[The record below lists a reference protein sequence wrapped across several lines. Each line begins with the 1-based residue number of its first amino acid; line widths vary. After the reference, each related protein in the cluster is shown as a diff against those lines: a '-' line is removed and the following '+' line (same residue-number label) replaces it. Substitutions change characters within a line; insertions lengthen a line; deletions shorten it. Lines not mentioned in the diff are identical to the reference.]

1 MFGFQEP
8 LEQMFLYSIT
18 LQNQTPRMINVILS
32 LNIIVVY
39 VTHVNCT
46 FFNKLDMLWIYSGF
60 NHMDRHGVCH
70 MWDRN
75 RYD

>member
-32 LNIIVVY
+32 LNIFVVY
-39 VTHVNCT
+39 VTHVKH
-46 FFNKLDMLWIYSGF
+46 FNLKRYSIEREVIWKTTIF
-60 NHMDRHGVCH
+60 N
-70 MWDRN
+70 
-75 RYD
+75 